1 MHRVAR
7 EVHEKESEECLKYH
21 VTRIIAGPEIVTME
35 T

>member
-1 MHRVAR
+1 MHQMAR

-21 VTRIIAGPEIVTME
+21 VARSIAGPEMVMAE